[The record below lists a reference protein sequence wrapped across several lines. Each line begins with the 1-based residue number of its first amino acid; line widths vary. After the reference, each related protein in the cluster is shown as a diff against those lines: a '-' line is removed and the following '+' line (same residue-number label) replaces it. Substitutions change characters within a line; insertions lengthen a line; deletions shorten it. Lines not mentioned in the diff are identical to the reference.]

1 MVAGCKTF
9 KSIGS
14 LERQCESFTL
24 KRGCPTQ
31 LRLHIFIILTEVL
44 ILLFIVRRTCILKG
58 DPMFDL
64 HIFVVYHVIPGK
76 WMISCREQKTGVEYK
91 TGDSLRNQNDVPKLL
106 ATSTCLPDLC
116 ICKLAKTYVKC
127 C

>member
-9 KSIGS
+9 KSIRS

-91 TGDSLRNQNDVPKLL
+91 TGSVCEIRMMCRSYLQ
-106 ATSTCLPDLC
+106 LPPVYP
-116 ICKLAKTYVKC
+116 IYAYVNWQRHM
-127 C
+127 